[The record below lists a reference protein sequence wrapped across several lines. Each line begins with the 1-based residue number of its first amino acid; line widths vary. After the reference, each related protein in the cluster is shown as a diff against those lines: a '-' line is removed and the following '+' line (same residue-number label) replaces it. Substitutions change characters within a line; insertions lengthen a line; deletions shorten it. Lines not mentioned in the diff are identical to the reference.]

1 VSDTVPPV
9 VTGAGAGRAAGPVLV
24 LVGPPGAGKT
34 TVGEL
39 VAARLGVPFADTDRL
54 VEAGAGS
61 SVADLFVQRGE
72 PEFRVLE
79 RDAVR
84 DALAGPP
91 GVLALGGGAPLDPV
105 TRDRLAGV
113 PVVFLDVSAAGAA
126 ERVGMDRSRPLL
138 LGNVR
143 GQLRDLLAARRPV
156 YEAVARVTVSTDQL
170 NAEQVADAV
179 LAALGTGSETD
190 TGSTTDTGAPT
201 TEESAPR
208 G

>member
-1 VSDTVPPV
+1 MSDADPRA
-9 VTGAGAGRAAGPVLV
+9 GAGARPDGGAGPVLV

-39 VAARLGVPFADTDRL
+39 VAVRLGVPFADTDRL

-84 DALAGPP
+84 DALTGPS

-105 TRDRLAGV
+105 TRERLAHV

-156 YEAVARVTVSTDQL
+156 YEAVARVTVATDQL
-170 NAEQVADAV
+170 TAEQVADEV
-179 LAALGTGSETD
+179 LAALETPAE
-190 TGSTTDTGAPT
+190 TPAAT
-201 TEESAPR
+201 TEGPDSR

>member
-1 VSDTVPPV
+1 MSDPV
-9 VTGAGAGRAAGPVLV
+9 AQAEAAAPAPGTPGPVLV

-54 VEAGAGS
+54 VEAGAGA

-84 DALAGPP
+84 DALAGPA
-91 GVLALGGGAPLDPV
+91 GVLALGGGAPLDPM
-105 TRDRLAGV
+105 TRDRLADV

-156 YEAVARVTVSTDQL
+156 YEAVARVTVETDQL
-170 NAEQVADAV
+170 SAEQVADAV
-179 LAALGTGSETD
+179 LAALD
-190 TGSTTDTGAPT
+190 TGPAATPAPPPVPPT
-201 TEESAPR
+201 TEGADSR